1 MFEATYLQKT
11 CKMTES
17 FKQWLSGF
25 GIECDSSFLTLPAS
39 CPLPLKNDWTAG
51 SANRLSVEEEIEKYP
66 KSGNGDTIHP
76 GVLFARINQNK
87 ESILLKSD
95 SFSKLYNHFSYCNY
109 TCSDIFPWV

>member
-11 CKMTES
+11 CKMAES
-17 FKQWLSGF
+17 FKHWLSGF
-25 GIECDSSFLTLPAS
+25 GVECDSSFLTLPAS

-66 KSGNGDTIHP
+66 NSGNGDTIHP

-87 ESILLKSD
+87 ESILLKSV
-95 SFSKLYNHFSYCNY
+95 SFSKLCIHFSLA
-109 TCSDIFPWV
+109 TATIRGV